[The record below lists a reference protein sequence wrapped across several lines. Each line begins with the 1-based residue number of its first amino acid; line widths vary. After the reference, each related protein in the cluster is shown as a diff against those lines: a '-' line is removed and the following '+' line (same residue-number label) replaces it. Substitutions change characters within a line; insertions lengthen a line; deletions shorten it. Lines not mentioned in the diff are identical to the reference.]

1 MQSSIRLKFLISTLF
16 LFFAMSLGAETL
28 SVHLSPQK
36 VMEGK
41 PVYLRIVYESD
52 TPQVLEEP
60 DLSVLEKDFKLIGR
74 QQAFSSRKIND
85 NYQLAVSLTYELLP
99 THTGEIIIP
108 SFQIGDVLT
117 DPQKLLVGEKYF
129 SKNVKKNQTKKI
141 EQSNRVFFYAG
152 QILFLLGGFF
162 FLIAGVLILRK
173 KILWRK

>member
-1 MQSSIRLKFLISTLF
+1 MP
-16 LFFAMSLGAETL
+16 LGAKTL

-52 TPQVLEEP
+52 TPQALEEP
-60 DLSVLEKDFKLIGR
+60 DLSIIEKDFKLVGR

-85 NYQLAVSLTYELLP
+85 SYQLAVSLTYELLP
-99 THTGEIIIP
+99 THAGEIIIP
-108 SFQIGDVLT
+108 SFQIGEVLT
-117 DPQKLLVGEKYF
+117 DPQRLLVGEKYF
-129 SKNVKKNQTKKI
+129 SKNVKKNIKEKKQTKKI
-141 EQSNRVFFYAG
+141 EHSNRVLFYAG

-162 FLIAGVLILRK
+162 FLIAGGLILRK